1 MFYQVHFIMNS
12 NMSIKTTLC
21 NTLQGFA
28 KSQEPKANNIN
39 KKIRNTFILNLWNVG
54 TTQAQLIVGATQTW
68 KCRHNT
74 SMMKCGHSLS
84 STKWWHNEITTCSQ
98 IATLTS
104 KKKTCKSFLKN
115 KTKKTKTSNR
125 ETLPHW
131 SCEVQVRCNQ
141 TITSNHN
148 HDKCKCEDNQ
158 IVNILARTRQKL
170 TNASMMEPIMISTI
184 TKCWFSL

>member
-21 NTLQGFA
+21 NTLQGFTQ
-28 KSQEPKANNIN
+28 SQEPKANNID
-39 KKIRNTFILNLWNVG
+39 KKTRNTSISNLWNVC
-54 TTQAQLIVGATQTW
+54 TTQAQWNVGATQTW

-98 IATLTS
+98 IATFTS
-104 KKKTCKSFLKN
+104 KKKTCNFFLKN
-115 KTKKTKTSNR
+115 KKKTNKSNKKP
-125 ETLPHW
+125 LPHW
-131 SCEVQVRCNQ
+131 SCEVQVWCNQ

-148 HDKCKCEDNQ
+148 HDKCKCEDYQ

-170 TNASMMEPIMISTI
+170 TNASVMEPIMISTI
-184 TKCWFSL
+184 TSCWFSM